1 MAKKKSKE
9 LEQKFGIKGFFRLQ
23 IEENGKVVGDTG
35 YFSNTVGN
43 VGIEQYAAYCLGAS
57 AGSKQLAYF
66 ALGSGGSMATDG
78 TTIPSEVLQANKR
91 ASISA
96 KSFSSRTTSN
106 GSASLYLYGQ
116 FNSTDS
122 FVNNSYNISNIGIG
136 NSQSGGTLFCGQTYN
151 SSQVSTNQNVNV
163 TYQIQIG

>member
-1 MAKKKSKE
+1 MARKKKSPKDG
-9 LEQKFGIKGFFRLQ
+9 FNVKGFFR
-23 IEENGKVVGDTG
+23 ITIDEAGKIVGDSG
-35 YFSNTVGN
+35 MFPNTVGN
-43 VGIEQYAAYCLGAS
+43 LGLEQYAAYLLGAS

-78 TTIPSEVLQANKR
+78 TATPSEVLQASKR

-96 KSFSSRTTSN
+96 KSFSSRTVSN
-106 GSASLYLYGQ
+106 GSATLWLYGQ

-122 FVNNSYNISNIGIG
+122 FVNNSFNISNIGIG
-136 NSQSGGTLFCGQTYN
+136 NSISGGTLFCAQTYA
-151 SSQVSTNQNVNV
+151 SSQVSTNQHVNV

>member
-1 MAKKKSKE
+1 MARKKKGV
-9 LEQKFGIKGFFRLQ
+9 EQGLHIKGFFRLQ
-23 IEENGKVVGDTG
+23 IEQDGKIVGETD
-35 YFSNTVGN
+35 YFPNTVGN
-43 VGIEQYAAYCLGAS
+43 VGLEQYAAYGIGAS
-57 AGSKQLAYF
+57 AGSKQLSYF

-78 TTIPSEVLQANKR
+78 TTIPSEVLQASKR

-96 KSFSSRTTSN
+96 KSFSSRTVSN

-116 FNSTDS
+116 FASADS
-122 FVNNSYNISNIGIG
+122 FVNNSYDISNIGLG
-136 NSQSGGTLFCGQTYN
+136 NSVSGGTLFCVQTFN

>member
-1 MAKKKSKE
+1 MARKRKE
-9 LEQKFGIKGFFRLQ
+9 KFKEGISVKGFFRIA
-23 IEENGKVVGDTG
+23 IEQDGKLIGDTG
-35 YFSNTVGN
+35 YFPNQVGN
-43 VGIEQYAAYCLGAS
+43 IGIEQYAAYTIGAS
-57 AGSKQLAYF
+57 AGSKQLSYF
-66 ALGSGGSMATDG
+66 ALGSGGTMATDG
-78 TTIPSEVLQANKR
+78 TTIPSEVLQASKR

-96 KSFSSRTTSN
+96 KSFSSRTVSN

-116 FNSTDS
+116 FASGDS

-136 NSQSGGTLFCGQTYN
+136 NSVSGGTLFCVQTFN

>member
-1 MAKKKSKE
+1 MEKKKAAIKN
-9 LEQKFGIKGFFRLQ
+9 GVHIKGFFRVA
-23 IEENGKVVGDTG
+23 IEQDGKIVGDTG
-35 YFSNTVGN
+35 YFPNTVGN
-43 VGIEQYAAYCLGAS
+43 LGLEQYAAYSLCGS
-57 AGSKQLAYF
+57 AGSKTLAYF

-78 TTIPSEVLQANKR
+78 TAVPSEILQASKR

-96 KSFSSRTTSN
+96 KSFSSRTVSN

-116 FNSTDS
+116 FASSDS

-136 NSQSGGTLFCGQTYN
+136 NSISGGTLFCAQTYN
-151 SSQVSTNQNVNV
+151 SSQVSTNQNVNL